1 MQNPSRFPSG
11 GIAGRRYA
19 ISAPCDEGGGGFA
32 DWGFADWSLANWRFA
47 DRCLSDL
54 RFFVNRLRA
63 RKISGNGGTDQG
75 KGRGSDNQKF
85 QHIDLLRAN

>member
-19 ISAPCDEGGGGFA
+19 ISAPGDEGGGGFA
-32 DWGFADWSLANWRFA
+32 NWGFADRIFANWSFA

-54 RFFVNRLRA
+54 RFLINRLGA
-63 RKISGNGGTDQG
+63 GKISSNGGPDQG